1 MANRRQ
7 PPRPGSTP
15 VRRPKVAGIRRPG
28 AESETQSLNR
38 PSPKPRP
45 APAPVEPVE
54 PEATEVVGAETT
66 EATEAVETAE
76 TTAAVESPVAEPE
89 AAEPEAADAESAE
102 DEVAGAKGAEAEV
115 AGVETTES
123 EAAESEVAEA
133 PAKAAKPSPRPKARD
148 TGVRKPSSEAE
159 AEELAAE
166 DEPVAA
172 TVFSPRK
179 RGGALIAL
187 LLVAAVVFAGLAVWF
202 KIEESEVS
210 ASTDNT
216 ALLDVAKTAQVK
228 QAVTSAAE
236 ALFSYDFN
244 DIAKTENAA
253 NDLLVNDEV
262 RQKYNGF
269 MGEVKRLAP
278 EQKMVVTMKVTR
290 SAVVLLDGDRAK
302 VMVSADQTSTRTAQ
316 NQTSAG
322 GAQMWFTTELR
333 DGKWK
338 ITDLNT
344 YSGGQPAQ
352 PTQPAPAPG
361 APPAPG
367 N

>member
-28 AESETQSLNR
+28 AESEPQTPSR

-45 APAPVEPVE
+45 EPEVVEAPSSAAAAEPVVEEEAVVEPVSEPVSEPVE
-54 PEATEVVGAETT
+54 PDAPVV
-66 EATEAVETAE
+66 
-76 TTAAVESPVAEPE
+76 
-89 AAEPEAADAESAE
+89 
-102 DEVAGAKGAEAEV
+102 K
-115 AGVETTES
+115 
-123 EAAESEVAEA
+123 
-133 PAKAAKPSPRPKARD
+133 AKPSPRPKARD
-148 TGVRKPSSEAE
+148 TGVPKPTSEAE
-159 AEELAAE
+159 AEEVP
-166 DEPVAA
+166 EPAFTQV
-172 TVFSPRK
+172 VFDQPK
-179 RGGALIAL
+179 RPSRLLLPL
-187 LLVAAVVFAGLAVWF
+187 LLVAAVAFAGLAVWF

-210 ASTDNT
+210 AATDNT

-253 NDLLVNDEV
+253 NELLVNDEV

-290 SAVVLLDGDRAK
+290 SAVVLIDGDRAK

-352 PTQPAPAPG
+352 PTTP
-361 APPAPG
+361 PPAPTAPPT

>member
-1 MANRRQ
+1 MMANRRQ

-28 AESETQSLNR
+28 AESETQSPSR
-38 PSPKPRP
+38 PSPKPRSEP
-45 APAPVEPVE
+45 EVVEAAPVEEEAVVDSVEPVDSVDSEASPEPVE
-54 PEATEVVGAETT
+54 PEASPEPPVV
-66 EATEAVETAE
+66 
-76 TTAAVESPVAEPE
+76 
-89 AAEPEAADAESAE
+89 
-102 DEVAGAKGAEAEV
+102 K
-115 AGVETTES
+115 
-123 EAAESEVAEA
+123 
-133 PAKAAKPSPRPKARD
+133 AKPSPRPKARD
-148 TGVRKPSSEAE
+148 TGVPKPTSEAE
-159 AEELAAE
+159 AEEVP
-166 DEPVAA
+166 EPAFTKV
-172 TVFSPRK
+172 VFDQPK
-179 RGGALIAL
+179 RPSRLLLPL
-187 LLVAAVVFAGLAVWF
+187 LLVAAVAFAGLAVWF

-210 ASTDNT
+210 AATDNT

-290 SAVVLLDGDRAK
+290 SAVVMIDGDRAK

-352 PTQPAPAPG
+352 PTTPAPAP
-361 APPAPG
+361 PT

>member
-7 PPRPGSTP
+7 PPRPGNTP

-45 APAPVEPVE
+45 APAPAEPAE
-54 PEATEVVGAETT
+54 PEVAQASVADAAETD
-66 EATEAVETAE
+66 V
-76 TTAAVESPVAEPE
+76 VEPE
-89 AAEPEAADAESAE
+89 AAEAEVAKADVAEAADTDVVETDEAPAE
-102 DEVAGAKGAEAEV
+102 DAA
-115 AGVETTES
+115 S
-123 EAAESEVAEA
+123 EEA
-133 PAKAAKPSPRPKARD
+133 PAKAKPSPRPKAKARD
-148 TGVRKPSSEAE
+148 TGVLKPSSEDE
-159 AEELAAE
+159 VE
-166 DEPVAA
+166 EPVAA
-172 TVFSPRK
+172 EPFAQVFPAKRK
-179 RGGALIAL
+179 RGGVLIAL

-352 PTQPAPAPG
+352 PTTPAPAPG

>member
-54 PEATEVVGAETT
+54 P
-66 EATEAVETAE
+66 
-76 TTAAVESPVAEPE
+76 AEPE
-89 AAEPEAADAESAE
+89 VAPAVEP
-102 DEVAGAKGAEAEV
+102 
-115 AGVETTES
+115 
-123 EAAESEVAEA
+123 EVAEA
-133 PAKAAKPSPRPKARD
+133 ADTDVVETEEVPAEEAPATAAKPSPRPKAKARD
-148 TGVRKPSSEAE
+148 TGVPKPSSEAE
-159 AEELAAE
+159 VE
-166 DEPVAA
+166 EPVAA
-172 TVFSPRK
+172 EPFPQVFPAKRK
-179 RGGALIAL
+179 RGGVLIAL

-202 KIEESEVS
+202 KIEESEIS

-244 DIAKTENAA
+244 NIAKTENAA

-352 PTQPAPAPG
+352 PTTPAPAPG

>member
-28 AESETQSLNR
+28 AESEPQTPSR

-45 APAPVEPVE
+45 EPEVAAAPASVEEASSSAAAAEPVVEEEAVVEPVSEPVSEPVE
-54 PEATEVVGAETT
+54 PDAPVV
-66 EATEAVETAE
+66 
-76 TTAAVESPVAEPE
+76 
-89 AAEPEAADAESAE
+89 
-102 DEVAGAKGAEAEV
+102 K
-115 AGVETTES
+115 
-123 EAAESEVAEA
+123 
-133 PAKAAKPSPRPKARD
+133 AKPSPRPKARD
-148 TGVRKPSSEAE
+148 TGVAKPTSEAE
-159 AEELAAE
+159 AEEVP
-166 DEPVAA
+166 EPAFTQV
-172 TVFSPRK
+172 VFDQPK
-179 RGGALIAL
+179 RPSRLLLPL

-210 ASTDNT
+210 AATDNT

-253 NDLLVNDEV
+253 NELLVNDEV

-290 SAVVLLDGDRAK
+290 SAVVLIDGDRAK

-352 PTQPAPAPG
+352 PTTPAPAP
-361 APPAPG
+361 PT